1 MLQTFCYKLIN
12 KGTPNMSI
20 NETDAR
26 IRAKIWQSIAQSDLD
41 LSSLSKET
49 LEKLVQLV
57 SEAALFEMDLEID
70 KSISKEELTHTLTS
84 DSSEDDE
91 EILWQG
97 RPFLS
102 ITHYYKITDER
113 ILITEGLFGKTTE
126 NIELIRIQDI
136 AHNQSFGERLINVG
150 DVIIKSHDASQP
162 VYTLKNVTNPK
173 EVHETLRRSVLKARQ
188 KHNFSFREEM

>member
-1 MLQTFCYKLIN
+1 
-12 KGTPNMSI
+12 MSI

-84 DSSEDDE
+84 DSSEDDDE